1 MGTRGRN
8 QNLIQEESKNRINS
22 SDAFSRAVQNFS
34 LCMLSKD
41 VRIKINKTIILPLVL
56 YGYETLSF
64 TLKEEHKLRVLEN

>member
-22 SDAFSRAVQNFS
+22 SDAFSHAVQNVS
-34 LCMLSKD
+34 LCMLD

-56 YGYETLSF
+56 YGYETLSL